1 MILHQQHPIKSI
13 ISFKNI
19 LYNISKSEVYAMY
32 DELFSQRLTELR
44 QQKGVS
50 ARDMSLSL
58 GQNPGYI
65 NNIENKNNLPSMT
78 VFFYICEYLDIT
90 PQEFFDFEVHMQN
103 EINILIENSK
113 KLNKD
118 DFSHISAIVKS
129 LAHKK

>member
-90 PQEFFDFEVHMQN
+90 PQEFFDFEVHMPN
-103 EINILIENSK
+103 EMNILIENSK